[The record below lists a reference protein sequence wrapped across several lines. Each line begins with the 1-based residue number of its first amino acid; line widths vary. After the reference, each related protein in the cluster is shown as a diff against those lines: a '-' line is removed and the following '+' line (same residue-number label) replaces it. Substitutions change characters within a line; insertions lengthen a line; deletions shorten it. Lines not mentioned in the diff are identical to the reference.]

1 MEVRTVV
8 DNIKEVQLDGP
19 EKIVAVSNIKPEVVQ
34 VKEEVIKFLNQ
45 DVEKRLTTQVPIR
58 ETQIE
63 IVEGPE
69 RQVLVKELEETRVNT
84 VESVYV
90 EKIVERVILLPQ
102 ILEVL
107 KHVHHISEDATLAGL
122 GVALGIDVE
131 VHTHDY
137 VKLCESMR
145 GALEGLLISLRASKS
160 PESVALIELVQ
171 KLLPM
176 ILNLIKFPTIVK
188 VPHEVERIVE
198 KEKIVMVP
206 TRDQ

>member
-1 MEVRTVV
+1 M